1 MVDSSSIDKHSKS
14 SAFSFLY
21 KYYPKFSKNSRVSEH
36 LNQFPLCFCL
46 IVCLACVNF

>member
-21 KYYPKFSKNSRVSEH
+21 KHYPKFSKVSRVGEH
-36 LNQFPLCFCL
+36 LNQFSLCFCQ
-46 IVCLACVNF
+46 IACLACVNF